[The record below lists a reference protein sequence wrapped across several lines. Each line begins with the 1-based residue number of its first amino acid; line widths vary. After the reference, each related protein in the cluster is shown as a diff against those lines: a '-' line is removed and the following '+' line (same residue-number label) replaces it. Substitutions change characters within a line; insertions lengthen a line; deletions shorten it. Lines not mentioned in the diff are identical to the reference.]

1 MTMSSCKLYS
11 FSVHAR
17 ATFHALKVSAASMRT
32 CLHF

>member
-1 MTMSSCKLYS
+1 MQAIQ

-17 ATFHALKVSAASMRT
+17 ATFHALKVSAGSMRT